1 MRGNEAQASTA
12 RQARGIGGFVA
23 IRRMLPALFM
33 LAGVS
38 LTGFAQPPAFIDR
51 EPEIKAAYLYNFGR
65 YVEWP
70 AVQDPK
76 VFIIGVVGDT
86 PVTAS
91 LETIARNKMLNNK
104 KITVQ
109 KIKVAADFK
118 ACDMLFVPAGQDAK
132 VVDAVLAKAKQTS
145 ALIVGETPAFAANH
159 GHIGFVTNQNVVKF
173 DINTTSAQKT
183 KLKISAKLLNLGRI
197 VGN

>member
-1 MRGNEAQASTA
+1 
-12 RQARGIGGFVA
+12 
-23 IRRMLPALFM
+23 MLSVLVI
-33 LAGVS
+33 LAG
-38 LTGFAQPPAFIDR
+38 LTINVAAQPPAIIDR

-65 YVEWP
+65 YVQWP
-70 AVQDPK
+70 PGQDPN

-132 VVDAVLAKAKQTS
+132 VVDAVLTKAKQTS
-145 ALIVGETPAFAANH
+145 ALIVGETPAFALNH
-159 GHIGFVTNQNVVKF
+159 GHIGFFVNQNIVKF
-173 DINTTSAQKT
+173 DINAASAEKT

-197 VGN
+197 VGDKPIP